1 MYDLNTIINMN
12 KPKEKKQ
19 TQNEFVNNSEGS
31 KTVRHYEKKPKTYT
45 VTIGGNIGLD
55 PMPDHKWK
63 GFKSALNSF
72 VDSHIINTKTDE
84 IYVQSEG
91 FCKWTDENKNTIVE
105 KNYTVVFSSCKPI
118 NLKRLKRLA
127 RLFRQ
132 DAISLTTGKTNL
144 VKG

>member
-12 KPKEKKQ
+12 KPKA
-19 TQNEFVNNSEGS
+19 
-31 KTVRHYEKKPKTYT
+31 KTHTPKEPKTYT
-45 VTIGGNIGLD
+45 VTIGGNIGHD
-55 PMPDHKWK
+55 PMPNHKWR

-72 VDSHIINTKTDE
+72 VDSHIIDTKTDK

-91 FCKWTDENKNTIVE
+91 FGKWIDENKNVIVE
-105 KNYTVVFSSCKPI
+105 KNYTVVFSSCETI
-118 NLKRLKRLA
+118 DLKRLKRLA

-132 DAISLTTGKTNL
+132 DAIAFTTGKTNL